1 MDQHKID
8 FLKEQHRLNITRR
21 QPSNFLK
28 KFFVIA
34 LLATAGLGITFSFN
48 IETSGDTSSAETGG
62 FSLLATLRNL
72 ITSNDSQLKGEEND
86 RVNFLLLGV
95 GGAGHDGPELT
106 DTIIFAS
113 LRPSDKSVG
122 MMSIPRDLTVPVP
135 GEGWRKINAVNAL
148 AEAEE
153 DGSGPLATSEVI
165 KPIFNQEV
173 NYYVKVDFDG
183 FAELVDELGGLDIYV
198 ENSFSDY
205 EYPIN
210 GMEDA
215 NCGDTTTDTEISE
228 TNSELTENSETS
240 EIIEVPTPVDYSCRF
255 EVLSF
260 QEGWMHMDGNLALKY
275 VRSRHGTNGEASDF
289 ARSRRQQNLLLALKE
304 KIISLNTLSSP
315 SKISAI
321 LLALGEHI
329 QTNISLGELI
339 TLGTEYIDIDREKIV
354 NQVLDTSEGGP
365 LYATS
370 MNGAYVILPKN
381 DDWTPLQQLAANI
394 FSATAGTDS
403 FAVESAKQNFAQVE
417 IQNGTTVAG
426 LAFQISQILS
436 AQGFDITKIG
446 NANER
451 GFTHTVIY
459 DLTNGKKTKELKS
472 LQETLSAEVV
482 MSTTGWVFSSE
493 VVPKEI
499 SVTDDSFSQKATVD
513 NIDFLIILGE
523 DSSGLVRK

>member
-8 FLKEQHRLNITRR
+8 FLKEQHRLHIVRR

-28 KFFVIA
+28 KFFIIA
-34 LLATAGLGITFSFN
+34 LLAVAGLGTTLSLN
-48 IETSGDTSSAETGG
+48 IETGGETSTANTKS
-62 FSLLATLRNL
+62 FSLFSTLRDL
-72 ITSNDSQLKGEEND
+72 ISSNDYKLQGEEND

-95 GGAGHDGPELT
+95 GGAGHDGPQLT

-148 AEAEE
+148 AEANEK
-153 DGSGPLATSEVI
+153 GSGPAAVSDVI
-165 KPIFNQEV
+165 KPIFNQDV

-183 FAELVDELGGLDIYV
+183 FADLIDELGGLDLYV
-198 ENSFSDY
+198 ENPFTDY
-205 EYPIN
+205 EYPID
-210 GMEDA
+210 GMEEADCDGSLA
-215 NCGDTTTDTEISE
+215 AAEAAAEISE
-228 TNSELTENSETS
+228 TETGLA
-240 EIIEVPTPVDYSCRF
+240 ETVEPAAPIDYSCRF

-260 QEGWMHMDGNLALKY
+260 QEGWTHMDGTTALKY
-275 VRSRHGTNGEASDF
+275 VRSRHGSNGEASDF
-289 ARSRRQQNLLLALKE
+289 ARSRRQQNLLLSLKE
-304 KIISLNTLSSP
+304 KILSLNTLSSP
-315 SKISAI
+315 TKISAI
-321 LLALGEHI
+321 LSTLGEHI

-394 FSATAGTDS
+394 FSVTAATDS
-403 FAVESAKQNFAQVE
+403 FAGATTTPYFASIE

-426 LAFQISQILS
+426 LAFQISQILAS
-436 AQGFDITKIG
+436 QGFDVTKIG
-446 NANER
+446 NAEER

-459 DLTNGKKTKELKS
+459 DLTDGQKADELKS

-499 SVTDDSFSQKATVD
+499 SVTDDSYSQKTTVD

-523 DSSGLVRK
+523 DSSGLVRR